1 MSKLLS
7 VLFILTLCT
16 TCYGLLNIGFSL
28 SAALILLGPV
38 AVSLFTAAAFVFL
51 FFAVMFETK
60 PIRSAE
66 QTSPRDHW
74 LSDSRFQHS
83 NG

>member
-16 TCYGLLNIGFSL
+16 AFYGLLNIGFSL
-28 SAALILLGPV
+28 SEALILLGPV

-51 FFAVMFETK
+51 FFAVMFEVRSDESMGPKSPQSPWPTK
-60 PIRSAE
+60 FQLE
-66 QTSPRDHW
+66 H
-74 LSDSRFQHS
+74 SR
-83 NG
+83 G